1 MDKKFIELYSKKN
14 STELIKMLE
23 PLIFTKLKEIP
34 IDYKNDMYQENVLI
48 ILEYLNKNFKT
59 TNLDEYLEKKNIN
72 YDMTKEKEVKKHEWN
87 LGDG

>member
-72 YDMTKEKEVKKHEWN
+72 YDMTKEKEVKKHE
-87 LGDG
+87 

>member
-72 YDMTKEKEVKKHEWN
+72 YDMTKEKEVKKT
-87 LGDG
+87 